1 MSHLLCYTVRM
12 IIKIKPTP
20 LASKR
25 TKERIKQRGPEFI
38 VERMHDTVSLG
49 CPSGS
54 GEANLESWLL
64 REVGGPDGDTWVG
77 WLPLGEF
84 EIISA

>member
-1 MSHLLCYTVRM
+1 MSHLVCYTIRM
-12 IIKIKPTP
+12 TIKIKPTP

-25 TKERIKQRGPEFI
+25 TKERIKQRGPEFV
-38 VERMHDTVSLG
+38 VERMHDNRAFGLTPTVG
-49 CPSGS
+49 
-54 GEANLESWLL
+54 NTILESWLL
-64 REVGGPDGDTWVG
+64 REVGGPDGDTWIG

>member
-1 MSHLLCYTVRM
+1 M

-25 TKERIKQRGPEFI
+25 TKQRIKERGPVFV
-38 VERMHDTVSLG
+38 VERMHDTESLG
-49 CPSGS
+49 IGRLGS
-54 GEANLESWLL
+54 GEAILESWLL

>member
-1 MSHLLCYTVRM
+1 MSHLAWYTIRM

-25 TKERIKQRGPEFI
+25 TKERIKQRGPTFV
-38 VERMHDTVSLG
+38 VERMHDTESLG
-49 CPSGS
+49 LGS
-54 GEANLESWLL
+54 GGATLESWLL
-64 REVGGPDGDTWVG
+64 REVGGPDGDTWIG